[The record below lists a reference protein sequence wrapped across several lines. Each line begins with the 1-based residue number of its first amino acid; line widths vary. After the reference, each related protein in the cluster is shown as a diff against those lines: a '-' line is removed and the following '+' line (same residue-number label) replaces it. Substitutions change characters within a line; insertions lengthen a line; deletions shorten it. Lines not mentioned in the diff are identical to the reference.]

1 MSVLMIAEKPS
12 LAQSL
17 ATILSN
23 GNMSS
28 RKTGP
33 CAVYEYRGSFLH
45 HRDIQF
51 KFTSVCGHVFNCDF
65 EARFKSWDKSEPA
78 ELYDAKIVR
87 LEANPNMNLVRF
99 LQKEARGARYVVLW
113 LDCDREGELMQWF
126 FLFSTSNCLNSHRR
140 EHLLRNS

>member
-17 ATILSN
+17 ANILSN
-23 GNMSS
+23 GNMSV
-28 RKTGP
+28 RKTGVP

-45 HRDIQF
+45 HREIQF
-51 KFTSVCGHVFNCDF
+51 KFTSVCGHVYSADF

-78 ELYDAKIVR
+78 ELYDARIVR
-87 LEANPNMNLVRF
+87 LEANPKMQLVRF

-113 LDCDREGELMQWF
+113 LDCDKEGM
-126 FLFSTSNCLNSHRR
+126 
-140 EHLLRNS
+140 